1 MEPIRVGM
9 IGGGAGAFIGAVHR
23 RAMGLSGGF
32 ALVAGCFSRDPAN
45 TRETGTEQ
53 SLLPT
58 LGTGQGLWRIKHRSF
73 VVQHQLH
80 PAELE
85 LFDTTGRMNAT
96 APPGHLAGEA
106 TTEGGQ

>member
-1 MEPIRVGM
+1 MATTLVYQKLAALERVGGSASAM
-9 IGGGAGAFIGAVHR
+9 RAFAAWL
-23 RAMGLSGGF
+23 RASAETRGVDRTESVQACSTASALGL
-32 ALVAGCFSRDPAN
+32 
-45 TRETGTEQ
+45 TGTGQ

-85 LFDTTGRMNAT
+85 LFDTAGRMT
-96 APPGHLAGEA
+96 
-106 TTEGGQ
+106 GGT